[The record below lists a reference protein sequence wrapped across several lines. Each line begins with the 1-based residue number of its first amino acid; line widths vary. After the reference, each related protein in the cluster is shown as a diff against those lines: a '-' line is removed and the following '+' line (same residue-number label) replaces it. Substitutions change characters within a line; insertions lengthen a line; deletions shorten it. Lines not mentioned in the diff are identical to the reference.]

1 MNCEMLVH
9 AVDDDSRFLAALAR
23 SLRGNGLAV
32 VTFGSGEELL
42 AELAPDQ
49 PGCIITDLRM
59 PGMDGLELFGR
70 LKGAGIRLP
79 VIFITGHGVARHAV
93 AALKGGAVDFLEKPF
108 TEQILLDSVH
118 QALERN
124 AAEREVIAERTAVQ
138 QRFENLTARE
148 RTVFALVV
156 SSLHN
161 KDIAREL
168 QISPRT
174 VEHHREHLML
184 KMQAR
189 SMAELVTMALLC
201 GVRDLHV

>member
-1 MNCEMLVH
+1 
-9 AVDDDSRFLAALAR
+9 
-23 SLRGNGLAV
+23 
-32 VTFGSGEELL
+32 
-42 AELAPDQ
+42 
-49 PGCIITDLRM
+49 
-59 PGMDGLELFGR
+59 MDGLELFRR
-70 LKGAGIRLP
+70 LKGADIRLP
-79 VIFITGHGVARHAV
+79 VIFITGHGDARHAV
-93 AALKGGAVDFLEKPF
+93 AALKAGAIDFLEKPF
-108 TEQILLDSVH
+108 TEQTLLDSVH

-124 AAEREVIAERTAVQ
+124 AAEREVIAERVAVQ

-189 SMAELVTMALLC
+189 SMADLVTMAMLC